1 MEGRRGEGRH
11 DDIMKTDAKD
21 QVEWNIEIMTFLNI
35 VFYEICL
42 KYLRL
47 HYWWVIGGWGE
58 GEGAGEGIIDNML

>member
-1 MEGRRGEGRH
+1 
-11 DDIMKTDAKD
+11 MKTDAKD

-47 HYWWVIGGWGE
+47 HYWWVVGGG
-58 GEGAGEGIIDNML
+58 GGGGAWEGIIDNML